1 MKVLN
6 FSNFNLW
13 NSTCFETQNSLISL
27 FYKGKGKGKS
37 TKVTE
42 SHEELAPTGYSF
54 TTVQSLNIG
63 SFAVNKLIHDIKPR

>member
-1 MKVLN
+1 MHISKSLCLILNKVALKP
-6 FSNFNLW
+6 
-13 NSTCFETQNSLISL
+13 QNSLIALSK
-27 FYKGKGKGKS
+27 KGKGKGKS

-42 SHEELAPTGYSF
+42 AHEELAPTGYSF